1 MRTIRII
8 DENHS
13 YLQAISKKIRAFIKQ
28 RDVNAYESLG
38 LLLCLHDL
46 QP

>member
-13 YLQAISKKIRAFIKQ
+13 YLQAISKKNLSFYKT
-28 RDVNAYESLG
+28 EG
-38 LLLCLHDL
+38 C
-46 QP
+46 